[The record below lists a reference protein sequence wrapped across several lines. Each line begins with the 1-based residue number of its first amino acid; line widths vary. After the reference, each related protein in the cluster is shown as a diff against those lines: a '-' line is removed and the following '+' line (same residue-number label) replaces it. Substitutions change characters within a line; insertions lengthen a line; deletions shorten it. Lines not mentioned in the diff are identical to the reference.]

1 MKRIV
6 LIIIEKYFFCFIS
19 FVGIG
24 FFLVVVGVYLII
36 ILIFINVKNII
47 SVLLIWKCNINRGS
61 IIKSVMFFI

>member
-47 SVLLIWKCNINRGS
+47 SVLLI
-61 IIKSVMFFI
+61 